1 MLLSDKTIKSI
12 EGMITPFHDTLQ
24 RFKFGRKKISY
35 GLSSFG
41 YDLTA
46 ASKDFLVFAPSWLDR
61 LLTRRSVRWIIKF
74 APLRLYRILDRVV
87 DPKNIDKKLFKPL
100 TIHRDSDLGDHWVE
114 LPAKSFALLHV
125 NEQVKLPAD
134 VTALV
139 TCKSTYARSGLIVIT
154 TVGEAG
160 WQGQYV
166 IELYNTLSLPLR
178 VYIDEGIA
186 QILFMRGDDR
196 AEVSYADRDGKYQ
209 GQTGTQL
216 PL

>member
-12 EGMITPFHDTLQ
+12 KGIVEPLHKELT

-46 ASKDFLVFAPSWLDR
+46 ASKDFLVFQPSWLSR
-61 LLTRRSVRWIIKF
+61 FLGI
-74 APLRLYRILDRVV
+74 PV
-87 DPKNIDKKLFKPL
+87 DPKNFNKKHFKPL
-100 TIHRDSDLGDHWVE
+100 RIYRDSGLGDHWVE

-125 NEQVKLPAD
+125 NETVTLPSD

-139 TCKSTYARSGLIVIT
+139 TCKSTYARSGLIVLT

-186 QILFMRGDDR
+186 QILFMRGDSS

>member
-12 EGMITPFHDTLQ
+12 EGMITPFQETLQ

-61 LLTRRSVRWIIKF
+61 VFGR
-74 APLRLYRILDRVV
+74 AV

-100 TIHRDSDLGDHWVE
+100 VIHRDSGLGDHWVE

-139 TCKSTYARSGLIVIT
+139 TCKSTYARSGLIVLT